1 MLQRIQTFYLA
12 LGLILLGLMTALP
25 WGEIVSGDLI
35 YTFSFTGIIETGS
48 KEIYNM
54 AWHVM
59 ILLGIIILIQFVTIF
74 LYKKRILQMRFATYN
89 IIIMAGFLILCWFY
103 VRANIKLMDEP
114 VVSFKVVLAFPLVVG
129 ILNYLAIRAIGRDE
143 ALVRSVD
150 RIR

>member
-12 LGLILLGLMTALP
+12 LGLILLGLMAALP

-35 YTFSFTGIIETGS
+35 YTFSLMGIIETGS
-48 KEIYNM
+48 EEIYNK
-54 AWHVM
+54 AWHVT

-89 IIIMAGFLILCWFY
+89 IIIMVGFLILCWFY
-103 VRANIKLMDEP
+103 VRANIKTMDDA

-129 ILNYLAIRAIGRDE
+129 ILNFLAIRAIGRDE